1 MTSRRVAGVG
11 ETFWTQSV
19 PSASCERGG
28 RMELRMSSVWEPPV
42 LAPSMG
48 ASVPFCCYVG
58 EGKGREIGQRSR
70 RGAVTR
76 GSRVAIRGW
85 AK

>member
-1 MTSRRVAGVG
+1 
-11 ETFWTQSV
+11 
-19 PSASCERGG
+19 
-28 RMELRMSSVWEPPV
+28 LRMSSVWEPPV

-48 ASVPFCCYVG
+48 ASVPFCYYVG